1 MIKPKWGGYKIPA
14 LKEKC
19 NCMRRAAKIDENQP
33 EIVDALRAM
42 GCSVTI
48 LSAVGN
54 GCPDILVGFRG
65 INLLFE
71 IKDGKKPKS
80 KRQLTSDQVKWH
92 TAWNGKVYIVESV
105 EQAITIIN
113 DPNTYI

>member
-65 INLLFE
+65 INLLC
-71 IKDGKKPKS
+71 
-80 KRQLTSDQVKWH
+80 LLYTSPSPRD
-92 TAWNGKVYIVESV
+92 S
-105 EQAITIIN
+105 
-113 DPNTYI
+113 